1 MIQISPFF
9 FPPHA
14 LLFRLLHFLFSF
26 LSLGRFSSFLVSQRL
41 RPFWDSLIK
50 RRTLKSSSCYSRESQ
65 RDRKNKRR
73 ERKNPIR
80 MLGRLGSLKD
90 NLSDDSIKF
99 LFDGNSQLFLF
110 VYLFYV
116 LLRVAVMMS
125 GCLFCLEKEKE
136 QDFNVVFQR
145 VPSNLVITAVRNMRA
160 DRRVDGGK
168 KPNLLSDTND
178 D

>member
-1 MIQISPFF
+1 
-9 FPPHA
+9 
-14 LLFRLLHFLFSF
+14 
-26 LSLGRFSSFLVSQRL
+26 
-41 RPFWDSLIK
+41 
-50 RRTLKSSSCYSRESQ
+50 
-65 RDRKNKRR
+65 
-73 ERKNPIR
+73 

-125 GCLFCLEKEKE
+125 GCLFCLEKEP
-136 QDFNVVFQR
+136 DFNVVFKR

-160 DRRVDGGK
+160 DGRVDGGK